1 MNKKKHVYLWRLI
14 NKKIRSERRIFNKR
28 ALNMSEEKRNIS
40 ERIRELRE
48 IFDMTAEEMA
58 SETGVDTQK
67 YIDYETNGE
76 NIPISVLY
84 HISQK
89 FNVDLSEILTGEVA
103 RISTMQICR
112 RGKGKTIDRYPGYMF
127 ESLAPR
133 FTQKI
138 MEPLLVTLMPGEP
151 EAALVTHKGQEFNLV
166 LEGTI
171 VITYDDKEYI
181 LNAGDAVY
189 FDPTHPHGQKAI
201 GKDKSRFLTVITE

>member
-1 MNKKKHVYLWRLI
+1 MTKMKSQQLRTEATTMNEHI
-14 NKKIRSERRIFNKR
+14 Q
-28 ALNMSEEKRNIS
+28 MIS

-48 IFDMTAEEMA
+48 IFGLTQEEMA
-58 SETGVDTQK
+58 TETGVDTKK
-67 YIDYETNGE
+67 YIEYETSGE

-89 FNVDLSEILTGEVA
+89 FGVDLSEILTGEPA
-103 RISTMQICR
+103 RISTLQVCK
-112 RGKGKTIDRYPGYMF
+112 RGKGKTIKRYPGYMF

-138 MEPLLVTLMPGEP
+138 MEPLLVTLNPGEP
-151 EAALVTHKGQEFNLV
+151 EAALVTHSGQEFNLV
-166 LEGTI
+166 LEGVI
-171 VITYDDKEYI
+171 VITYDDKEYV

-201 GKDKSRFLTVITE
+201 GKDKARFLTVITE

>member
-1 MNKKKHVYLWRLI
+1 
-14 NKKIRSERRIFNKR
+14 
-28 ALNMSEEKRNIS
+28 MSEEKLNIS

-48 IFDMTAEEMA
+48 IFGLSEEEMA
-58 SETGVDTQK
+58 RETGVDTQK
-67 YIDYETNGE
+67 YIEYETNGE

-89 FNVDLSEILTGEVA
+89 FGVDLSEILTGEPA
-103 RISTMQICR
+103 RISTLQICR

-138 MEPLLVTLMPGEP
+138 MEPLLVTLIPGEP
-151 EAALVTHKGQEFNLV
+151 EAALVTHGGQEFNLV

-171 VITYDDKEYI
+171 VITYDGKEHI
-181 LNAGDAVY
+181 MQAGDAVY
-189 FDPTHPHGQKAI
+189 FDPTHPHGQKAT
-201 GKDKSRFLTVITE
+201 GTDKARFLTVITE

>member
-1 MNKKKHVYLWRLI
+1 
-14 NKKIRSERRIFNKR
+14 
-28 ALNMSEEKRNIS
+28 MSEEKRKIS

-48 IFDMTAEEMA
+48 IFDMTTEEMA
-58 SETGVDTQK
+58 RETGVDTQK
-67 YIDYETNGE
+67 YIEYETDGE

-89 FNVDLSEILTGEVA
+89 FNVDLSEILTGEAA

-151 EAALVTHKGQEFNLV
+151 EAALVTHGGQEFNLV

-201 GKDKSRFLTVITE
+201 GMDKARFLTVITE